1 MLKKLP
7 KSFFYLYRCILL
19 VYSILQNW
27 YCSGLTSITIPSSVT
42 SIGASAFYGCN
53 GLTIVTFPNSVIK
66 IGERAFENCRI
77 TTINISDLE
86 EWCNN
91 DFTGEGR
98 PDLYGVE
105 YSWIT
110 SSHHLYLNGEMV
122 TELTIPNGVASIHP
136 STFRLCKGL
145 TSVNIPNSVT
155 NIGHEAFYG
164 CSDLASVTIPNSV
177 ISIGKS
183 AFRSCS
189 SLTSV
194 SIPNSVTSIGA
205 QAFYE
210 CNGLTSITI
219 PNSVTSIGKSAFA
232 YCTNL
237 TTIKVGGNRP
247 LAGGADSFS
256 EDVKKNATLYVPKG
270 TSMMYMSAS
279 GWSEFV
285 NIMEYED
292 GEDAHYITIRMGD
305 GGVMKQS
312 VEVGKV
318 YTYTVNADEGW
329 DISTVTFDGKDM
341 TSLLLNG
348 QFSTPVIIGDVEL
361 NVVFKQ
367 RGTTPTNSVKEE
379 SKVKVSA
386 NGKNIFITGA
396 DENTPVAV
404 YSIGGV
410 KVKSTKGNATLPLNG
425 GAYIVT
431 VGKDTF
437 KVAL

>member
-1 MLKKLP
+1 M
-7 KSFFYLYRCILL
+7 
-19 VYSILQNW
+19 
-27 YCSGLTSITIPSSVT
+27 
-42 SIGASAFYGCN
+42 
-53 GLTIVTFPNSVIK
+53 
-66 IGERAFENCRI
+66 
-77 TTINISDLE
+77 
-86 EWCNN
+86 
-91 DFTGEGR
+91 
-98 PDLYGVE
+98 
-105 YSWIT
+105 
-110 SSHHLYLNGEMV
+110 
-122 TELTIPNGVASIHP
+122 
-136 STFRLCKGL
+136 
-145 TSVNIPNSVT
+145 
-155 NIGHEAFYG
+155 
-164 CSDLASVTIPNSV
+164 
-177 ISIGKS
+177 
-183 AFRSCS
+183 
-189 SLTSV
+189 
-194 SIPNSVTSIGA
+194 
-205 QAFYE
+205 
-210 CNGLTSITI
+210 
-219 PNSVTSIGKSAFA
+219 
-232 YCTNL
+232 

-367 RGTTPTNSVKEE
+367 RGMTPTNSVKEE

-386 NGKNIFITGA
+386 NGMNIFITGA

-410 KVKSTKGNATLPLNG
+410 KVKSAKGNATLPLNG